1 MHHGPV
7 DSGLVGQI
15 DCHRAV
21 PLLLPHGERVAVE
34 PPPGDK
40 VQGCRVWDDDGGGV
54 AQKVGVVPQDS
65 AAVPPVV
72 EGSGFGQLGKHSHLL

>member
-1 MHHGPV
+1 M
-7 DSGLVGQI
+7 
-15 DCHRAV
+15 
-21 PLLLPHGERVAVE
+21 E